1 MVEPA
6 GNIASIV
13 SAVVP
18 VGKWIAYPIGRQI
31 KYAFN
36 YKSNLEKLE
45 KEVWKLKDAREE
57 LKGNVDAAEKI
68 WKRSNTVL
76 SSSNPDFI
84 TRYKHSKKAF
94 KLTEDKIPELLQE
107 KKDMVSVSYPS
118 IILEDRSLAAD
129 KDYDPFQ
136 SRESALKEIV
146 NALKDNNLYMLGI
159 NGMPGVG
166 KTTLATAVGRQVK
179 EEKLF
184 NEVVFVEVTQTVR
197 RKKGF
202 RKNLEI
208 I

>member
-13 SAVVP
+13 SAVAP

-57 LKGNVDAAEKI
+57 LKGNVDAAEKNMEKI
-68 WKRSNTVL
+68 KHSAKVWQEKANSIIDEAENLVEQKNN

-107 KKDMVSVSYPS
+107 KKDM
-118 IILEDRSLAAD
+118 
-129 KDYDPFQ
+129 
-136 SRESALKEIV
+136 
-146 NALKDNNLYMLGI
+146 
-159 NGMPGVG
+159 GVRFEG
-166 KTTLATAVGRQVK
+166 DSER
-179 EEKLF
+179 
-184 NEVVFVEVTQTVR
+184 VE
-197 RKKGF
+197 
-202 RKNLEI
+202 
-208 I
+208 